1 MIPRFN
7 SEGNSKLGHSFK
19 RAVRS
24 DCTDL
29 TVRTMKK
36 NHEKISL
43 GHVYDITI
51 IMIVAQQVGGDEIGV
66 GDKRVPGFANAPE
79 S

>member
-1 MIPRFN
+1 M
-7 SEGNSKLGHSFK
+7 
-19 RAVRS
+19 
-24 DCTDL
+24 

-51 IMIVAQQVGGDEIGV
+51 IIMIVAQQVGGDKIWV
-66 GDKRVPGFANAPE
+66 SDKRVPGFANAPE